1 MPGLTALELQTA
13 VCKALVELADG
24 RVDGPGLATARAL
37 LVQGERRLAEDPRQV
52 GRQTMT
58 PKPPSGGT
66 LTNRLMDSGPP
77 EPRERPVLDGTNE
90 WLDQQAAGE

>member
-1 MPGLTALELQTA
+1 
-13 VCKALVELADG
+13 
-24 RVDGPGLATARAL
+24 
-37 LVQGERRLAEDPRQV
+37 
-52 GRQTMT
+52 MT